1 MLEYSEPV
9 TKLIDEFKRLPGIG
23 QKTAQRLAFHVLRMS
38 EADVERFVGA
48 LEEVKRRIVS
58 CSVCNNLTDVDPCR
72 FCASTSRDR
81 SMICVVEEPYNLV
94 AVEKTRSYHGL
105 YHVLHGSL
113 SPIRGLGP
121 EDLRLANLLPRLR
134 PENNDGVEVR
144 EVILATNPNTE
155 GEATASYISRLLK
168 PLGVRVTRIAM
179 GMPVGSDLEYVD
191 EVTMDKALA
200 NRHEIWFKV
209 QGSKLSTGQKL
220 FFDMHKRPPRRYP

>member
-9 TKLIDEFKRLPGIG
+9 TKLIDEFKRLPGVG
-23 QKTAQRLAFHVLRMS
+23 QKSAQRLAFHVLRMT
-38 EADVERFVGA
+38 EAEVERFVSA
-48 LEEVKRRIVS
+48 LEEVKRKIVM
-58 CSVCNNLTDVDPCR
+58 CSVCNNLTDVEPCR
-72 FCASTSRDR
+72 FCSSTSRDR
-81 SMICVVEEPYNLV
+81 SIICIIEEPYNLV
-94 AVEKTRSYHGL
+94 AIEKTRSFHGI

-113 SPIRGLGP
+113 SPIRGISP
-121 EDLRLANLLPRLR
+121 EDLRLQNLLPRLR

-168 PLGVRVTRIAM
+168 PLGVLVTRIAM

-200 NRHEIWFKV
+200 NRHE
-209 QGSKLSTGQKL
+209 
-220 FFDMHKRPPRRYP
+220 M

>member
-1 MLEYSEPV
+1 MLEYAESV

-23 QKTAQRLAFHVLRMS
+23 HKTAQRLAFHVLRMP
-38 EADVERFVGA
+38 EADVERFVEA
-48 LEEVKRRIVS
+48 MQEVKRRIIF

-72 FCASTSRDR
+72 FCSTPSRDR
-81 SMICVVEEPYNLV
+81 SMICIVEEPYNLV

-113 SPIRGLGP
+113 SPIRGIKP
-121 EDLRLANLLPRLR
+121 TDLHLSNLLPRLK

-155 GEATASYISRLLK
+155 GEATANYISTLLK

-200 NRHEIWFKV
+200 NRHE
-209 QGSKLSTGQKL
+209 
-220 FFDMHKRPPRRYP
+220 M

>member
-23 QKTAQRLAFHVLRMS
+23 QKTAQRLAFHVLRMAQ
-38 EADVERFVGA
+38 EDVERFVGA
-48 LEEVKRRIVS
+48 MEDVKRKIVM
-58 CSVCNNLTDVDPCR
+58 CTVCNNLTDVDPCR
-72 FCASTSRDR
+72 FCSSTSRDR

-94 AVEKTRSYHGL
+94 AVEKTRSYNGL
-105 YHVLHGSL
+105 YHVLHGAL

-134 PENNDGVEVR
+134 PENNEGVEVR

-155 GEATASYISRLLK
+155 GEATASYVSRLLK

-200 NRHEIWFKV
+200 NRHEI
-209 QGSKLSTGQKL
+209 
-220 FFDMHKRPPRRYP
+220 

>member
-9 TKLIDEFKRLPGIG
+9 TKLIDEFKRLPGVG
-23 QKTAQRLAFHVLRMS
+23 HKSAQRLAFHVLRMS
-38 EADVERFVGA
+38 QSDVERFVAA
-48 LEEVKRRIVS
+48 LEEVKLKIVS
-58 CSVCNNLTDVDPCR
+58 CTVCNNLTDVDPCR
-72 FCASTSRDR
+72 FCSSTARDR
-81 SMICVVEEPYNLV
+81 SMICVIEEPYNLV
-94 AVEKTRSYHGL
+94 AVEKTRSYNGL

-134 PENNDGVEVR
+134 PENNDGIEVR

-191 EVTMDKALA
+191 EVTMDKALT
-200 NRHEIWFKV
+200 NRHE
-209 QGSKLSTGQKL
+209 
-220 FFDMHKRPPRRYP
+220 M

>member
-23 QKTAQRLAFHVLRMS
+23 HKSAQRLAFHVLRMTQ
-38 EADVERFVGA
+38 ADVERFVA
-48 LEEVKRRIVS
+48 AMEEVKRKIVS
-58 CSVCNNLTDVDPCR
+58 CTVCNNLTDVDPCR
-72 FCASTSRDR
+72 FCSSTARDR

-94 AVEKTRSYHGL
+94 AVEKTRSYNGL

-121 EDLRLANLLPRLR
+121 EDLKLQNLLPRLR

-191 EVTMDKALA
+191 EVTMDKALT
-200 NRHEIWFKV
+200 NRHEI
-209 QGSKLSTGQKL
+209 
-220 FFDMHKRPPRRYP
+220 

>member
-23 QKTAQRLAFHVLRMS
+23 HKSAQRLAFHVLRMTQ
-38 EADVERFVGA
+38 ADVERFVTA
-48 LEEVKRRIVS
+48 MEEVKRKIVS
-58 CSVCNNLTDVDPCR
+58 CTVCNNLTDVDPCR
-72 FCASTSRDR
+72 FCSSTARDR
-81 SMICVVEEPYNLV
+81 SMICVIEEPYNLV
-94 AVEKTRSYHGL
+94 AVEKTRSYNGL

-134 PENNDGVEVR
+134 SENNDGVEVR

-155 GEATASYISRLLK
+155 GEATASYVSRLLK

-200 NRHEIWFKV
+200 NRHEI
-209 QGSKLSTGQKL
+209 
-220 FFDMHKRPPRRYP
+220 

>member
-23 QKTAQRLAFHVLRMS
+23 HKSAQRLAFHVLRMTQT
-38 EADVERFVGA
+38 DVERFVAA
-48 LEEVKRRIVS
+48 LEEVKRKIVS
-58 CSVCNNLTDVDPCR
+58 CTVCNNLTDVDPCR

-94 AVEKTRSYHGL
+94 AVEKTRSYNGL

-121 EDLRLANLLPRLR
+121 EDLKLQNLLPRLR

-191 EVTMDKALA
+191 EVTMDKALT
-200 NRHEIWFKV
+200 NRHE
-209 QGSKLSTGQKL
+209 
-220 FFDMHKRPPRRYP
+220 M

>member
-23 QKTAQRLAFHVLRMS
+23 HKSAQRLAFHVLRMP
-38 EADVERFVGA
+38 EADVERFVAA
-48 LEEVKRRIVS
+48 LEEVKRKIVS
-58 CSVCNNLTDVDPCR
+58 CTVCNNLTDVDPCR

-94 AVEKTRSYHGL
+94 AVEKTRSYNGL
-105 YHVLHGSL
+105 YHVLHGAL

-134 PENNDGVEVR
+134 PENNEGVEVR

-155 GEATASYISRLLK
+155 GEATASYVSRLLK

-200 NRHEIWFKV
+200 NRHEI
-209 QGSKLSTGQKL
+209 
-220 FFDMHKRPPRRYP
+220 